1 MGKFADY
8 ETYACVYESG
18 SFTAAARRLHMGQ
31 PAVSKAV
38 ARLEQQLGTRLMLR
52 STHGLQPTDAGQQLY
67 QRTRRI
73 LNGDGSA
80 GAERR
85 RDPERP
91 VAGRFG
97 GGVRPHRSLA

>member
-18 SFTAAARRLHMGQ
+18 SFTAAARRLHVGQ

-73 LNGDGSA
+73 LNELAETEALVQSA
-80 GAERR
+80 GETLSGRLR
-85 RDPERP
+85 
-91 VAGRFG
+91 VASAAVFAR
-97 GGVRPHRSLA
+97 